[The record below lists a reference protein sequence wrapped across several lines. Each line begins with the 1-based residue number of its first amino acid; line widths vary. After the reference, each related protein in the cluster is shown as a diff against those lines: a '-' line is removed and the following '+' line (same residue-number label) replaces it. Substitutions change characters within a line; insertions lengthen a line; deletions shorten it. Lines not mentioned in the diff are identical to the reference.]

1 MTATP
6 RDFTPTQPNALSD
19 EPVVRSKAAG
29 WPTRVVYCT
38 ALLALVMG
46 QLGQGSWV
54 GLATG
59 GGLLGWAGTA
69 VFSLVAA
76 VMGYRIYLV
85 LRYQA
90 SLQARQ
96 PNALGWVFRWLGWAV
111 MLVGALALVAMFLVK
126 PLALLIFKSAGPNGI
141 AFFVVGLYAAMLSG
155 AGWLGCV
162 LFELSRVMGKRATAP
177 VAPKTPSQRRQDY
190 GVAATVA
197 VLVMGFPYAL
207 RMVVGAPCY
216 GPNLTRCTATVQG
229 GVVRPAV
236 VPFGDAVTL
245 ETNVD
250 EIVFARKA
258 QPPVEIK
265 ESPRV
270 SLLKSGHPAQPGA
283 TSPVRVVLNAV
294 ALGKGVAVT
303 LQVLDAQGESARFVT
318 TFQHGARL
326 QPGQGGKQRIVVDLP
341 AQSNAARQTV
351 ITDPAT
357 QQRYVLD
364 EVFSQ
369 MRQAIY
375 SPREAAEWS
384 LRVARPARELSATPI
399 ERFDKFE
406 DARPGSS
413 CKDTLRREPGNAETN
428 LFPNAGS
435 PLFRLVFLESPDQQ
449 GYMLMQPFDSVGC
462 NAEGVWAFKAA
473 AANGQFE
480 IRHYSPQGQLLHFVA
495 TTLPMDKDQGTRI
508 DVDSARALGATMTFT
523 AVDIA
528 AKGPTWKRKL
538 MEVTF

>member
-1 MTATP
+1 MRA
-6 RDFTPTQPNALSD
+6 
-19 EPVVRSKAAG
+19 KAAS
-29 WPTRVVYCT
+29 WPTRIIYCT

-69 VFSLVAA
+69 VFSLVA
-76 VMGYRIYLV
+76 VFVGYRIYLV

-96 PNALGWVFRWLGWAV
+96 PHTLGWTFRGLGWAV

-126 PLALLIFKSAGPNGI
+126 PLTLLIFKSAGPNGI

-155 AGWLGCV
+155 AGWVGCV

-177 VAPKTPSQRRQDY
+177 AIPKTPSQRRQDL
-190 GVAATVA
+190 GVAATLA

-207 RMVVGAPCY
+207 RTVVGAPCY
-216 GPNLTRCTATVQG
+216 GPNLTRCTATVHV

-236 VPFGDAVTL
+236 LPFGDPVTL

-265 ESPRV
+265 ENPRV
-270 SLLKSGHPAQPGA
+270 SLLKSGHHAQPDA
-283 TSPVRVVLNAV
+283 AAPVRVVLNAV

-303 LQVLDAQGESARFVT
+303 LQVLDAQGESAKFVT

-326 QPGQGGKQRIVVDLP
+326 QPGQGGKQRVVVDLP
-341 AQSNAARQTV
+341 APSSAAGQTV
-351 ITDPAT
+351 VTDAAT

-369 MRQAIY
+369 VRQAIY

-384 LRVARPARELSATPI
+384 LRVARPARELSATAI
-399 ERFDKFE
+399 ARFDKFE
-406 DARPGSS
+406 DARPGAS
-413 CKDTLRREPGNAETN
+413 CKDTLRREPGNAETS

-435 PLFRLVFLESPDQQ
+435 PLFRLVFLASPDQQ
-449 GYMLMQPFDSVGC
+449 DYMLMQPFDSVGC
-462 NAEGVWAFKAA
+462 NADGVWAFKAA
-473 AANGQFE
+473 ATSGQVE

-495 TTLPMDKDQGTRI
+495 ATLPVEKDQGTRI
-508 DVDSARALGATMTFT
+508 DVDNARALGSTLTFT

-528 AKGPTWKRKL
+528 AKGTSWKRRL
-538 MEVTF
+538 YEVAL